1 MKSAKLFLKIGGFL
15 LIAAGA
21 ACLVVAYL
29 DKLKALVPGRKKEE
43 LPEEFL
49 DYADV

>member
-1 MKSAKLFLKIGGFL
+1 MKTAKLFLKIGGIL

-29 DKLKALVPGRKKEE
+29 DKLKTLFPCKKKEE

-49 DYADV
+49 DYVDV